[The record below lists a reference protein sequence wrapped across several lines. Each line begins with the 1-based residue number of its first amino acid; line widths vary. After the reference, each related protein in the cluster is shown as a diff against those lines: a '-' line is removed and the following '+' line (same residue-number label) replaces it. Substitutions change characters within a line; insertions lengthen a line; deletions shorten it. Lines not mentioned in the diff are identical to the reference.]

1 MKDWKKIV
9 YPLAGLAIVFG
20 AWRAYG
26 LPGLAAAGG
35 GLMMWLMLHFTRT
48 MHVLK
53 QAADRPIGYVG
64 SAVMLN
70 AKLKPGVNLLHVMA
84 ITRSLGEL
92 QSPPDAQPEVFRWTD
107 TGGSSVTCEFE
118 GGRLVRWMLAR
129 PAPDESPAPAE
140 LGAPAPA
147 EPRAAAH

>member
-9 YPLAGLAIVFG
+9 FPLAGLAIAYL

-35 GLMMWLMLHFTRT
+35 GIVMWLMLHFTRT

-53 QAADRPIGYVG
+53 QAADRPIGHVG

-84 ITRSLGEL
+84 ITRSLGDQ

-118 GGRLVRWMLAR
+118 GGRLVRWRLAR
-129 PAPDESPAPAE
+129 PVTEEA
-140 LGAPAPA
+140 APA
-147 EPRAAAH
+147 EPGAAAH